1 MKRKLLSVFIAAV
14 MIVTVLPGSVF
25 AGDTGTQQLYWFYS
39 TNCSV
44 DSDGRVDS
52 GGKSGMQVITT
63 DRVTGGRFGYFAVKS
78 GEDYYAVNSVEISA
92 NTGDYKLV
100 QNSEKDE

>member
-1 MKRKLLSVFIAAV
+1 MKRKLLSVFIAVV

-25 AGDTGTQQLYWFYS
+25 AGNTGTQQLYWFYS

-52 GGKSGMQVITT
+52 GGKSGIQVITT

-78 GEDYYAVNSVEISA
+78 GCCKFG
-92 NTGDYKLV
+92 GDF
-100 QNSEKDE
+100 S